1 MIPFI
6 LTVPWGLYATT
17 PVAGFNVNHPLR
29 NGDTITVDGRYGA
42 ILALPKMAELRFTG
56 RNWRPQPEGGEF
68 PWFDGPFRLCAL
80 PIAAQ
85 EREQEV
91 GLEIH
96 ANGQVLSVTLKMD
109 NHLLRPC
116 GTHNSTQDASP
127 ADMMH
132 GFILQVLA
140 RIREAESEHD
150 PAECWD
156 ASMTGWDR
164 LQAAWVT
171 KKVRGEEAPLDLIV
185 EHAERLPRRID
196 ETASYPRRVLKRTR
210 ELMAIDRIQEL
221 DNACI
226 EWLIRQPG
234 RSVAEKA
241 GPRQRLFGVTRE
253 ENLDTLENRVL
264 KDLLRL
270 SADEARAYSQANKR
284 YGNSERVKLVNR
296 YHSLCRRHYRDLDD
310 AGILRP
316 THPINP
322 NYVLQHDSRY
332 RIIWNAYREILSS
345 EQRKDDL
352 WRWQRRLWADFTRLA
367 VVVAIDQLP
376 SKKRVAMS
384 PLHINSGQI
393 NGRWSDTYPLLA
405 VFVLT
410 FRNRLLVVE
419 VLDIT
424 DVPPDDPNKDK
435 DRCSRP
441 DSWAYGLGCVAFVRL
456 TDCDNGYSGSL
467 CVWGVH
473 GTATEPLPLIDL
485 VHSADEALQDVLS
498 QERRRTGQRVNV
510 RGLVIRSTPDFA
522 NISADQMIPPIR
534 CYKSESIKVDAEQ
547 GNLVYGI
554 TLDVDPDRINE
565 TFTWFDAIL
574 KDNIDRLFA

>member
-17 PVAGFNVNHPLR
+17 PIAGFNAKHALH
-29 NGDTITVDGRYGA
+29 NGDTIIVDGRHGA
-42 ILALPKMAELRFTG
+42 MLALPKMAELRFTG
-56 RNWRPQPEGGEF
+56 RNWRPQREGGAF
-68 PWFDGPFRLCAL
+68 SWRDGPFRLCAL
-80 PIAAQ
+80 PTAAQ
-85 EREQEV
+85 EQEQEV

-96 ANGQVLSVTLKMD
+96 QNSQVLSVTLKMD

-116 GTHNSTQDASP
+116 GTHNSTQDAGP

-150 PAECWD
+150 PAEYWG

-164 LQAAWVT
+164 LQAAWLT

-270 SADEARAYSQANKR
+270 SANEARAYSQANKR

-296 YHSLCRRHYRDLDD
+296 YRSLCRRHYRDLDD

-332 RIIWNAYREILSS
+332 RIIWNAYREILSG

-367 VVVAIDQLP
+367 LVVAIDQLP
-376 SKKRVAMS
+376 SKKRIAMS
-384 PLHINSGQI
+384 PLHINSGQA

-405 VFVLT
+405 VFML
-410 FRNRLLVVE
+410 NRYNRFLIIE
-419 VLDIT
+419 VLDT
-424 DVPPDDPNKDK
+424 MDVPPDDPNEDK
-435 DRCSRP
+435 DQCSRP
-441 DSWAYGLGCVAFVRL
+441 ISWIYGLGCTVVIRL

-473 GTATEPLPLIDL
+473 GTAIDPIPLSDL
-485 VHSADEALQDVLS
+485 VHSADEALEKVLC
-498 QERRRTGQRVNV
+498 QETIWTGQTFNA
-510 RGLVIRSTPDFA
+510 RGLVIRSTPDF
-522 NISADQMIPPIR
+522 NNMSADQMIPPIR
-534 CYKSESIKVDAEQ
+534 CFKTESIKVGAEQ

-574 KDNIDRLFA
+574 NDSIDRLFA